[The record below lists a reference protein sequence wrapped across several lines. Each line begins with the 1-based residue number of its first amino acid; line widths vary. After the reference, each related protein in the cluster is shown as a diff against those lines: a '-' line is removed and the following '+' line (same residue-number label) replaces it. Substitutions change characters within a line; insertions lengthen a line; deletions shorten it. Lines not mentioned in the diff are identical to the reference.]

1 MMEQKYD
8 LEGLRPA
15 EYVCEPDP
23 RSTMYLRI
31 DQTNRTSRPIELA
44 DHHEL
49 ISAYALHAGVPQ
61 EIVLQFET
69 ARNVYLYAWFVYRFY
84 PVAEHQSL
92 ACLELALRER
102 LKEEIRTGKIKGKR
116 PTLHPLLKYA
126 VDHGLVKNEG
136 FSAWQNR
143 GEINSRARVEME
155 KIREASEKNLTEFT
169 WDESDIQ
176 ITAEDLDWDYVKM
189 LPDLLRMLRNDY
201 AHGSTDLHNWALRS
215 FQIVSEII
223 NQLYQPPA

>member
-1 MMEQKYD
+1 MTEQKFD
-8 LEGLRPA
+8 PETLRPP
-15 EYVCEPDP
+15 EYVCEADP
-23 RSTMYLRI
+23 RSTMFVRVDRI
-31 DQTNRTSRPIELA
+31 DGTSRVIELA
-44 DHHEL
+44 DHHEQ
-49 ISAYALHAGVPQ
+49 ISAYRLHGGVPQ
-61 EIVLQFET
+61 EIMLQFET

-116 PTLHPLLKYA
+116 PTLRPLLKYA

-136 FSAWQNR
+136 FSTWQNR
-143 GEINSRARVEME
+143 GEINSRHRVEME
-155 KIREASEKNLTEFT
+155 KIREASEKNLTEIA

-176 ITAEDLDWDYVKM
+176 ITAADLDWDYVKM
-189 LPDLLRMLRNDY
+189 LPDLLPMLRNDY